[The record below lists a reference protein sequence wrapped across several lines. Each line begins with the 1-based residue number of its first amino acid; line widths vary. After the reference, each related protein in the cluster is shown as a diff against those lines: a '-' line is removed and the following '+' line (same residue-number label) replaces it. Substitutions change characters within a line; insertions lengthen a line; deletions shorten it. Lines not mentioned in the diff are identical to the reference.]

1 MATGFERIA
10 IDGHDIWVEV
20 DRLPGQADGH
30 GPSKFTNTSA
40 STPAASIEKLTS
52 VDLAAALRTLI
63 APVHEGLKAVAP
75 EEVSVEFML
84 GLKGEVGFFV
94 AKSEGSA
101 SLKIT
106 AKWKFAAAK
115 P

>member
-1 MATGFERIA
+1 MATGFERIS

-20 DRLPGQADGH
+20 DRLPGQADH
-30 GPSKFTNTSA
+30 HVPSKFTNTSA
-40 STPAASIEKLTS
+40 SAPAAPIKNLANI
-52 VDLAAALRTLI
+52 DLAATLRTLI
-63 APVHEGLKAVAP
+63 APIHEGLKAVAP
-75 EEVSVEFML
+75 EEVSVELML

-106 AKWKFAAAK
+106 AKWKLAAAK
-115 P
+115 S